1 MIRPGRAG
9 AFLACALWV
18 AGSPAFAQAERYN
31 GRKILQVLLEPADQP
46 LSRDQIGQSLVIRPG
61 DTFTEIRLGDAL
73 KRLHATGRYKDIEV
87 DVEDTS
93 NGVVLTFRTR
103 PAYFLSQLTI
113 EGVAGPPSPA
123 VLNSATRLDLGSE
136 IEDETG
142 LPAAVEGLRETL
154 RANGYM
160 NPKIDYTL
168 EHRTHNQEVFLKFLI
183 EPGVRARFVPPVFTG
198 DPRKDGKSLIRA
210 TGWRKWWG
218 FGPYQPATERR
229 VQDGLEKLRS
239 SYLKRNYLMSQV
251 RLVALDY
258 DAGSNTL
265 RPTVEINAGPRVA
278 VRLDGARI
286 GRGALRDLVPIYQ
299 ERTVDRE
306 LLVEGQNNLQT
317 HFQSNGYF
325 DAKVSFRVE
334 DNPQGGGGGQVIRYT
349 IEQGPRYKLVD
360 LAVNGVEYFDI
371 ETIRERLAIIPAR
384 FPQYRRGRF
393 SRALV
398 DRDKDAIVELYRTNG
413 FRDAKV
419 EAKVEDNFGGKEGQ
433 LGVAYVVD
441 EGRQW
446 FVSGLDMSGV
456 DLKLVETIQGLVM
469 SNPGQPF
476 SVTAV
481 ATDRDNILS
490 YYFNNGYPDASF
502 DATIRDAADPGMV
515 ELKYSVTEGRRY
527 FVRDVLVNGLQS
539 TRPDLVTSRLTVSA
553 QDPLSQSSIVETQR
567 RLYDLGIFARVAV
580 AVQNP
585 DGRERNKSVI
595 MQLDE
600 ARKYSLNFGFGAEFG
615 RIGGGSSFTSPAGA
629 AGFGPRTQIGLSRSN
644 FLGLGHTLSST
655 LRVSNFQQR
664 VLVNYLAPQFR
675 GNENVS
681 LTLSSFFDRSR
692 DVRTFTSTRF
702 ENAFQITQ
710 QLSRPNSFQYRVIFR
725 DVSVDQNTIQVDPGL
740 IPIYSRPVQVTV
752 FAGSF
757 IQDRRDDPLDS
768 TRGFF
773 NTIDV
778 GHAPGV
784 LSRKTSYTRIA
795 ARNSSYHRLSRSFIL
810 ARTLAFG
817 WLYNL
822 ETDPVPLPERYF
834 AGGSTTHRGFPE
846 NQAGPRDLVTGFPI
860 GGNSYVFHGAEL
872 RFPFVGANLGAVLF
886 HDFGNVYSSFGN
898 ISFRYRQRDRRDFD
912 YAVHSFGAG
921 FRVRTPVGPVR
932 LDFSYAPNSPR
943 FVGYRGTRAEL
954 ISGGGQRNVP
964 QRVNPLQFHFSIGQS
979 F

>member
-1 MIRPGRAG
+1 M
-9 AFLACALWV
+9 AFALWAV
-18 AGSPAFAQAERYN
+18 GIPAFAQSERYN
-31 GRKILQVLLEPADQP
+31 GRKIYQVLLEPADQP

-61 DTFTEIRLGDAL
+61 DIFTEVKVGDAV
-73 KRLHATGRYKDIEV
+73 KRLFATGRYKD
-87 DVEDTS
+87 VEAAVEETP
-93 NGVVLTFRTR
+93 NGLVLTFRTK

-113 EGVAGPPSPA
+113 EGVSSPPSQA

-136 IEDETG
+136 VEHETA

-154 RANGYM
+154 RANGFM
-160 NPKIDYTL
+160 NPKIDYSI
-168 EHRTHNQEVFLKFLI
+168 EHRAKNQEVFLKFLI
-183 EPGVRARFVPPVFTG
+183 DPGLRARFTEPVFLG
-198 DPRKDGKSLIRA
+198 DPQKNEKSLVRS

-218 FGPYQPATERR
+218 FGPFQAAAERR
-229 VQDGLEKLRS
+229 VQEGLEKLRS

-251 RLVALDY
+251 RLVSLDY
-258 DAGSNTL
+258 DAGANTL

-278 VRLDGARI
+278 VQLEGARI
-286 GRGALRDLVPIYQ
+286 GKGTLRDLLPIYQ

-325 DAKVSFRVE
+325 DAKVAFSVE
-334 DNPQGGGGGQVIRYT
+334 DNPPGGGGGQVIRYT
-349 IEQGPRYKLVD
+349 IDQGPRYKLVD
-360 LAVNGVEYFDI
+360 LAVQGVEYFDI

-393 SRALV
+393 SKALV
-398 DRDKDAIVELYRTNG
+398 ERDKDAIVELYRTNG

-419 EAKVEDNFGGKEGQ
+419 EAKVEDSFGGKAGE
-433 LGVAYVVD
+433 LGVTYIVE

-446 FVSGLDMSGV
+446 FVSGLEMSGV
-456 DLKLVETIQGLVM
+456 DLKLVETIQGMVM

-481 ATDRDNILS
+481 ATDRDNILN
-490 YYFNNGYPDASF
+490 YYFNNGYPDAMF
-502 DATIRDAADPGMV
+502 DATIMDTADPGMV
-515 ELKYSVTEGRRY
+515 DLKYTVTEGRRY
-527 FVRDVLVNGLQS
+527 FVRNVLVNGLQA
-539 TRPDLVTSRLTVSA
+539 TREDLVTSRLTVSP
-553 QDPLSQSSIVETQR
+553 QDPLSQSNIVETQR

-585 DGRERNKSVI
+585 EGRERNKSVI

-600 ARKYSLNFGFGAEFG
+600 ARKYSLNLGFGAEFG
-615 RIGGGSSFTSPAGA
+615 RIGGGSSFTSPAGT
-629 AGFGPRTQIGLSRSN
+629 AGFGPRAQIGLSRSN

-710 QLSRPNSFQYRVIFR
+710 RLSRPNTLQYRVIFR
-725 DVSVDQNTIQVDPGL
+725 DVSVDPDTIQIDPDL
-740 IPIYSRPVQVTV
+740 IPVYSRPVQVTV
-752 FAGSF
+752 FSGSF

-773 NTIDV
+773 NTIDA
-778 GHAPGV
+778 GYAPGG
-784 LSRKTSYTRIA
+784 LSRKTSYSRIA
-795 ARNSSYHRLSRSFIL
+795 VRNSSYHRLSRSFIL
-810 ARTLAFG
+810 ARTLTIG
-817 WLYNL
+817 WLHNL
-822 ETDPVPLPERYF
+822 ESDPVPLPERYF

-860 GGNSYVFHGAEL
+860 GGNSYIFHGTEL
-872 RFPFVGANLGAVLF
+872 RFPFVGTNLGAVLF
-886 HDFGNVYSSFGN
+886 HDFGNVYSSFDKV
-898 ISFRYRQRDRRDFD
+898 SFRYRQRDRQDFD
-912 YAVHSFGAG
+912 YAVHSFGLG

-943 FVGYRGTRAEL
+943 FVGYRGTRDEL
-954 ISGGGQRNVP
+954 INGGGQRNVP
-964 QRVNPLQFHFSIGQS
+964 QRVNPFQFHFSIGQS

>member
-1 MIRPGRAG
+1 M
-9 AFLACALWV
+9 CALWV
-18 AGSPAFAQAERYN
+18 AGTPAFAQAERFN
-31 GRKILQVLLEPADQP
+31 GRRIYQVLLEPADQP
-46 LSRDQIGQSLVIRPG
+46 LSRDQIGQSVLIRPG
-61 DTFTEIRLGDAL
+61 DTFSEVRLGDAV
-73 KRLHATGRYKDIEV
+73 KRLFATGRYKDIEA
-87 DVEDTS
+87 DVEES
-93 NGVVLTFRTR
+93 ANGLVITFRTK
-103 PAYFLSQLTI
+103 PTYFLSQLTI
-113 EGVAGPPSPA
+113 EGVPSPPSQA

-136 IEDETG
+136 VDGETAI
-142 LPAAVEGLRETL
+142 PAAVEGLRETL

-160 NPKIDYTL
+160 NPKIDFAIDP
-168 EHRTHNQEVFLKFLI
+168 RPRNQEIFLKFLI
-183 EPGVRARFVPPVFTG
+183 DPGVRARFAAPVFTG
-198 DPRKDGKSLIRA
+198 DPQKDEKPLIRA

-218 FGPYQPATERR
+218 FGPFQPATERR

-251 RLVALDY
+251 RLVSLDF
-258 DAGSNTL
+258 DAKSNTL

-278 VRLDGARI
+278 VRTEGARL
-286 GRGALRDLVPIYQ
+286 GKGALRDLLPIYQ

-306 LLVEGQNNLQT
+306 LLVEGQSNLQSY
-317 HFQSNGYF
+317 FQSNGYF
-325 DAKVSFRVE
+325 EAKVGFSVE
-334 DNPQGGGGGQVIRYT
+334 DSAQGGGGQVIKYT
-349 IEQGPRYKLVD
+349 IDQGRRYRLVD
-360 LAVNGVEYFDI
+360 LSVKGVEYFDQ

-393 SRALV
+393 SRGLV
-398 DRDKDAIVELYRTNG
+398 DRDKDAIVELYRANG
-413 FRDAKV
+413 FRDVKV
-419 EAKVEDNFGGKEGQ
+419 DAKVEDSFAGKAGQ
-433 LGVAYVVD
+433 LGVTYEVD

-446 FVSGLDMSGV
+446 FVTGLDISGV

-481 ATDRDNILS
+481 ATDRDNILN
-490 YYFNNGYPDASF
+490 YYFNNGYPDATF
-502 DATIRDAADPGMV
+502 DATIRDADSPGMV
-515 ELKYSVTEGRRY
+515 DLKYAINEGRRY
-527 FVRDVLVNGLQS
+527 FVRNVLVNGLQA
-539 TRPDLVTSRLTVSA
+539 TRQDLVTSRLTVSE
-553 QDPLSQSSIVETQR
+553 QDPLSQSSIVDTQR

-600 ARKYSLNFGFGAEFG
+600 ARKYSLNLGFGAEFG

-629 AGFGPRTQIGLSRSN
+629 AGFGPRAQIGLSRSN
-644 FLGLGHTLSST
+644 FLGLGHTVSST

-710 QLSRPNSFQYRVIFR
+710 RLSRPNTVQYRVIFR
-725 DVSVDQNTIQVDPGL
+725 DVSVDQNTIQIDPEL
-740 IPIYSRPVQVTV
+740 IPVYSRPVQVTV
-752 FAGSF
+752 FSGSF

-773 NTIDV
+773 NTIDA
-778 GHAPGV
+778 GYAPGG
-784 LSRKTSYTRIA
+784 LSRKTSYSRIS

-810 ARTLAFG
+810 ARTLTIG
-817 WLYNL
+817 WLHNL
-822 ETDPVPLPERYF
+822 ESDPVPLPERYF

-860 GGNSYVFHGAEL
+860 GGNSYLFHGTEL
-872 RFPFVGANLGAVLF
+872 RFPFVGTNLGAVLF
-886 HDFGNVYSSFGN
+886 HDFGNVYSSFDN
-898 ISFRYRQRDRRDFD
+898 MSVRYRQRDRQDFD
-912 YAVHSFGAG
+912 YAVHSFGLG

-943 FVGYRGTRAEL
+943 FVGYRGTRDEL

-964 QRVNPLQFHFSIGQS
+964 QRVNPFQFHFSIGQS

>member
-1 MIRPGRAG
+1 M
-9 AFLACALWV
+9 ACALWV
-18 AGSPAFAQAERYN
+18 AGIPAFAQAEHHN
-31 GRKILQVLLEPADQP
+31 GRKIYQVLLEPADQP
-46 LSRDQIGQSLVIRPG
+46 LSRDQIGQSVVIRPG
-61 DTFTEIRLGDAL
+61 DTFTEVKLGDAVR
-73 KRLHATGRYKDIEV
+73 RLFATGRYKDIEV
-87 DVEDTS
+87 DVEDS
-93 NGVVLTFRTR
+93 ANGLVLTFRTT
-103 PAYFLSQLTI
+103 PTYFLSQLTV
-113 EGVAGPPSPA
+113 EGVSSPPSQA
-123 VLNSATRLDLGSE
+123 VLSSATRLDLGSE
-136 IEDETG
+136 IEDETH

-154 RANGYM
+154 RANGFQ
-160 NPKIDYTL
+160 NAKIDYSI
-168 EHRTHNQEVFLKFLI
+168 EHRSRNQEVFLKFLI
-183 EPGVRARFVPPVFTG
+183 DPGVRARFAPPVFTG
-198 DPRKDGKSLIRA
+198 DPQKNEKSLIRA

-239 SYLKRNYLMSQV
+239 SFLKRNYLMSQV
-251 RLVALDY
+251 RLVSLDY
-258 DAGSNTL
+258 DPGLNTL

-278 VRLDGARI
+278 VRTEGARI
-286 GRGALRDLVPIYQ
+286 GKGALRDLLPIYQ

-306 LLVEGQNNLQT
+306 LLVEGQNNLQSY
-317 HFQSNGYF
+317 FQSNGYF
-325 DAKVSFRVE
+325 EAKVAFSVV
-334 DNPQGGGGGQVIRYT
+334 DNPPGGAGDQVISYT
-349 IEQGPRYKLVD
+349 IDLGPRYKLVD
-360 LAVNGVEYFDI
+360 LAVQGVEYFDQ

-398 DRDKDAIVELYRTNG
+398 ERDKDAIVELYRTNG

-419 EAKVEDNFGGKEGQ
+419 EAKVADNFGGKAGQ
-433 LGVAYVVD
+433 LGVTYIVD

-476 SVTAV
+476 SVTTV
-481 ATDRDNILS
+481 ATDRDNILN

-515 ELKYSVTEGRRY
+515 DLKYSITEGRRY
-527 FVRDVLVNGLQS
+527 FVRNVLLNGLQA
-539 TRPDLVTSRLTVSA
+539 TRDDLVTSRLTVSA

-585 DGRERNKSVI
+585 EGRERNKSVI

-600 ARKYSLNFGFGAEFG
+600 ARKYSLNLGFGAEFG

-692 DVRTFTSTRF
+692 DVRTFTSTRS

-710 QLSRPNSFQYRVIFR
+710 QLSRPNSLQYRVIFR
-725 DVSVDQNTIQVDPGL
+725 DVSVDQNTIQVDPEL

-773 NTIDV
+773 NTIDA
-778 GHAPGV
+778 GYAPGG
-784 LSRKTSYTRIA
+784 LSRKTSYSRISV
-795 ARNSSYHRLSRSFIL
+795 RNSSYHRLSRSFIL
-810 ARTLAFG
+810 ARTLTVG
-817 WLYNL
+817 WLHNL
-822 ETDPVPLPERYF
+822 ESDPVPLPERYF

-860 GGNSYVFHGAEL
+860 GGNSYIFHGTEL
-872 RFPFVGANLGAVLF
+872 RFPFVGTNLGAVMF
-886 HDFGNVYSSFGN
+886 HDFGNVYSSFDN
-898 ISFRYRQRDRRDFD
+898 LSFRYRQRDRQDFD
-912 YAVHSFGAG
+912 YAVHSFGLG

-943 FVGYRGTRAEL
+943 FVGYRGTRDEL

-964 QRVNPLQFHFSIGQS
+964 QRVNPFQFHFSIGQS

>member
-1 MIRPGRAG
+1 M
-9 AFLACALWV
+9 ACALWV
-18 AGSPAFAQAERYN
+18 AGIPAFAQAEHHS
-31 GRKILQVLLEPADQP
+31 GRRIYQVLLEPADQP
-46 LSRDQIGQSLVIRPG
+46 LSRDQIGQSVVIRPG
-61 DTFTEIRLGDAL
+61 DTFTEVKLGEAVRRLF
-73 KRLHATGRYKDIEV
+73 ATGRYKDV
-87 DVEDTS
+87 QADVEDS
-93 NGVVLTFRTR
+93 PSGLVLTFKTK

-113 EGVAGPPSPA
+113 EGVSGPPSQA
-123 VLNSATRLDLGSE
+123 VLNSSTRLDLGSE
-136 IEDETG
+136 VEDETD

-154 RANGYM
+154 RANGFM
-160 NPKIDYTL
+160 NPKIDYSI
-168 EHRTHNQEVFLKFLI
+168 EHHSRNQEVFLKFLI
-183 EPGVRARFVPPVFTG
+183 DPGVRARFVPPVFTG
-198 DPRKDGKSLIRA
+198 DPQKNERSLIRA

-251 RLVALDY
+251 RLVSLDY
-258 DAGSNTL
+258 DPGLNTL
-265 RPTVEINAGPRVA
+265 RPNVEINAGPRVA
-278 VRLDGARI
+278 VRIEGARI
-286 GRGALRDLVPIYQ
+286 GKGALRDLLPIYL

-306 LLVEGQNNLQT
+306 LLVEGQNNLQSY
-317 HFQSNGYF
+317 FQSNGYF
-325 DAKVSFRVE
+325 EAKVTFSVV
-334 DNPQGGGGGQVIRYT
+334 DNPPGGAGGQVIRYV
-349 IEQGPRYKLVD
+349 IDQGPRYKLVD
-360 LAVNGVEYFDI
+360 LAVKGVEYFDQ
-371 ETIRERLAIIPAR
+371 ETIRERLAIIPAS

-398 DRDKDAIVELYRTNG
+398 ERDKDAIVELYRTNG

-419 EAKVEDNFGGKEGQ
+419 EGKVEDNFGGKAGQ
-433 LGVAYVVD
+433 LGVTYIVD

-476 SVTAV
+476 SVTTV
-481 ATDRDNILS
+481 ATDRDNILN

-502 DATIRDAADPGMV
+502 DATIREAADPGMV
-515 ELKYSVTEGRRY
+515 ELKYAVTEGRRY
-527 FVRDVLVNGLQS
+527 FVRNVLLNGLRA
-539 TRPDLVTSRLTVSA
+539 TRLDLVTSRLVVSE
-553 QDPLSQSSIVETQR
+553 QDPLSQSNIVETQR

-585 DGRERNKSVI
+585 EGRERNKSVI

-600 ARKYSLNFGFGAEFG
+600 ARKYSLNLGFGAEFG
-615 RIGGGSSFTSPAGA
+615 RIGGGNSFTSPAGA
-629 AGFGPRTQIGLSRSN
+629 AGFGPRAQIGLSRLN
-644 FLGLGHTLSST
+644 FLGLGHTVSST

-664 VLVNYLAPQFR
+664 VLVNYLAPQLR

-681 LTLSSFFDRSR
+681 LTVSSFFDRSR

-710 QLSRPNSFQYRVIFR
+710 QLSRPNSLQYRVIFR
-725 DVSVDQNTIQVDPGL
+725 DVSVDQNTIQVDPEL

-773 NTIDV
+773 NTIDA
-778 GHAPGV
+778 GYAPGG
-784 LSRKTSYTRIA
+784 LSRKTSYSRISV
-795 ARNSSYHRLSRSFIL
+795 RNSSYHRLSRSFIL
-810 ARTLAFG
+810 ARTLTVG
-817 WLYNL
+817 WLHNL
-822 ETDPVPLPERYF
+822 ESDPVPLPERYF

-860 GGNSYVFHGAEL
+860 GGNSYIFHGTEL
-872 RFPFVGANLGAVLF
+872 RFPFVGTNLGAVLF
-886 HDFGNVYSSFGN
+886 HDFGNVYSSFDS
-898 ISFRYRQRDRRDFD
+898 ISFRFRQRDRQDFD
-912 YAVHSFGAG
+912 YAVHSFGLG

-943 FVGYRGTRAEL
+943 YVGYRGTRDEL

-964 QRVNPLQFHFSIGQS
+964 QRVNPFQFHFSIGQS